1 MTLVAVPDVFTNG
14 RGEEGNETEVEA
26 AASMEQLQ
34 ASSGKLQVE
43 ADRVCF

>member
-1 MTLVAVPDVFTNG
+1 MTLVAVPDVVTNG
-14 RGEEGNETEVEA
+14 RAEEGNETEVE